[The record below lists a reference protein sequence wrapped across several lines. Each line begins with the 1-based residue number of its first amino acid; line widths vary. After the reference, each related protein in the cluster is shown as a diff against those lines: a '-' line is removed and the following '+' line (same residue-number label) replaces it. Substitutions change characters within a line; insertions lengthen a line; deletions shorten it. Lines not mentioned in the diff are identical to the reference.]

1 MGLKID
7 WVYQAYS
14 EQLPPEDTEFIGFP
28 IMYNLFV
35 VSVLYS
41 NCFCCYW
48 SVGWFRTYKL
58 KALMRLQVKH
68 QQQNTRSIFFLVILF
83 IERTSILVKDNGR
96 SIKTNEFH
104 KSTFGLHS
112 HHPMHLL
119 RAM

>member
-41 NCFCCYW
+41 NCF
-48 SVGWFRTYKL
+48 L
-58 KALMRLQVKH
+58 LL
-68 QQQNTRSIFFLVILF
+68 L
-83 IERTSILVKDNGR
+83 ERWVVPNIQ
-96 SIKTNEFH
+96 IKGFNEAAVQTPTT
-104 KSTFGLHS
+104 K
-112 HHPMHLL
+112 
-119 RAM
+119 